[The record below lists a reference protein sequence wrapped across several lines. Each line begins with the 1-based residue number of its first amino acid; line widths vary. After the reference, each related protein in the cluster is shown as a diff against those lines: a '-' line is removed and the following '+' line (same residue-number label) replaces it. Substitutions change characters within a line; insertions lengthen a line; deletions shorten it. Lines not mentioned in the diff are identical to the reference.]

1 MCSDLEGGTYNTQP
15 RFKPLPKSNL
25 SPKVRLDQVKVNQPN
40 GTIWTLP
47 ILAQASIQDC
57 SSGLYCLTGLSH
69 GPRVNQIVTP
79 DPSLSLSIS
88 LISIVCVCTLVI
100 CVRLSRFGV
109 HIKKN
114 VTSIYK

>member
-88 LISIVCVCTLVI
+88 LISIVCVHSRDMCALVPF
-100 CVRLSRFGV
+100 RSS
-109 HIKKN
+109 H
-114 VTSIYK
+114 